1 MSEIKIHITR
11 LHESAILPT
20 YKRVGDAGFDLH
32 ACEDVLIVSHDVAVI
47 STGLAFEIPE
57 GFEMQIRMR
66 SGAALKTPL
75 IIANA
80 PGTIDSGYRGEVG
93 IIVRNLSD
101 KDWLVR
107 RGERLA
113 QGVICPVYTATFV
126 ETANLS
132 PSERGSNGF
141 GSTGYC

>member
-1 MSEIKIHITR
+1 MPEVKINIRR

-20 YKRVGDAGFDLH
+20 YKKAGDAGFDLY
-32 ACEDVLIVSHDVAVI
+32 ACADALIAAYDVAVI
-47 STGLAFEIPE
+47 STGLAFEIPD

-93 IIVRNLSD
+93 IIVRNLSGH
-101 KDWLVR
+101 DWTVK

-113 QGVICPVYTATFV
+113 QGVICPVYTASFV
-126 ETANLS
+126 ETAELS
-132 PSERGSNGF
+132 SSERGSNGF
-141 GSTGYC
+141 GSTGFC